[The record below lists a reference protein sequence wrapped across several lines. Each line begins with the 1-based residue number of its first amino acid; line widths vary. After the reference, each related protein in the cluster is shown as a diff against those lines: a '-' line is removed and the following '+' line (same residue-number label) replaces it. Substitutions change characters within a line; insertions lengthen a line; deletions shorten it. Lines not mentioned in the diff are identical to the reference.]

1 MSSVIEDPSAVSV
14 ENGDLR
20 DMEGRLD
27 HLVDLIGPTAVCGAD
42 SSFPEAF
49 SLANYRREIA
59 KTIDE
64 VLAETET
71 WWVPER
77 T

>member
-1 MSSVIEDPSAVSV
+1 MSSVIEDPSAVAV

-27 HLVDLIGPTAVCGAD
+27 RLDDLMGPAAVCGAD

-49 SLANYRREIA
+49 SLANYRREVA

-64 VLAETET
+64 VLAETEI

-77 T
+77 S

>member
-1 MSSVIEDPSAVSV
+1 MSSVIEDPSSVAV

-20 DMEGRLD
+20 DIEDRLD
-27 HLVDLIGPTAVCGAD
+27 GLAELIGPTAVCGAD
-42 SSFPEAF
+42 SAFSEAF
-49 SLANYRREIA
+49 SLANYRRDIA

-64 VLAETET
+64 VLAETEI

-77 T
+77 S